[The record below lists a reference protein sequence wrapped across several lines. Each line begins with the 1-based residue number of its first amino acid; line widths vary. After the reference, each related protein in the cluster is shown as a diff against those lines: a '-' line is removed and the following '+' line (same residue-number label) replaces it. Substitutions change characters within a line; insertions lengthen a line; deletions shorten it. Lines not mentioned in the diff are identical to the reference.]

1 MFRRLI
7 EDLRA
12 RSPLERDSSEIGA
25 LLAACRDDWPSV
37 QPLPSRPGA
46 YTRTCVYRDARFEV
60 LLLNWAPGAAS
71 AIHDHGDQHC
81 WMLVLDGQLEVEDY
95 VRLDPGD
102 VPGYAHVERRG
113 SRTLDAGGMDLRS
126 GRFDLHRV
134 SATNWWPAV
143 SLHVYCG
150 PMRKFLIYDEY
161 ARRCEIALGTYD
173 KILSVNSEPAL
184 R

>member
-7 EDLRA
+7 DDLRV
-12 RSPLERDSSEIGA
+12 RGPLERSSSEVGG
-25 LLAACRDDWPSV
+25 LLAACMDDGGVP
-37 QPLPSRPGA
+37 PRLMSRPGA
-46 YTRTCVYRDARFEV
+46 YTRTCVFRDARFEV
-60 LLLNWAPGAAS
+60 LLLNWAPGVAS

-81 WMLVLDGQLEVEDY
+81 WMLVLDGHLEVDDY

-102 VPGYAHVERRG
+102 VPGYAHTERRG

-134 SATNWWPAV
+134 SATGGGPAV
-143 SLHVYCG
+143 SLHLYSG
-150 PMRKFLIYDEY
+150 PLRKFLIYDES
-161 ARRCEIALGTYD
+161 ARRCETALGTYD
-173 KILSVNSEPAL
+173 EILSVYSEPAL

>member
-7 EDLRA
+7 EALAA
-12 RSPLERDSSEIGA
+12 RGPLERGSSEVGA
-25 LLAACRDDWPSV
+25 LLAACTEDWPAGRS
-37 QPLPSRPGA
+37 LSSRSGA
-46 YTRTCVYRDARFEV
+46 YTRTSVYRDARFEV

-81 WMLVLDGQLEVEDY
+81 WMLVLGGMLKVEDY

-102 VPGYAHVERRG
+102 VPGYAHVERRD

-134 SATNWWPAV
+134 TATDGVPAV
-143 SLHVYCG
+143 SLHVYSG
-150 PMRKFLIYDEY
+150 PMRKFLIYDES
-161 ARRCEIALGTYD
+161 ARRCETAVGTYD
-173 KILSVNSEPAL
+173 EVLSVYSEPVP